1 MRLSQIGELSLLEQI
16 RKRFEKQSRTIIV
29 GIGDDAAVLKQGDTN
44 LLVTTDMMVEGIHFD
59 LSFTT
64 PFQLGFKLV
73 SVNVSDIYAMG
84 GNPSYLLLSL
94 AMNNYTEKSFID
106 KFFDGVHKVM
116 NLYGVSLVG
125 GDLSSSKSLMSL
137 SATLIGYTKRHI
149 QRSGA
154 RVGDKIYVTGP
165 LGDSACGL
173 MLLKKKIKKPV
184 PLEGYNEREQRA
196 KSTGHRAQNKY
207 TLLHALYS
215 KLSVGGLSWKV
226 VEPLLKRHL
235 MPEARDPKEFVRYA
249 TAMIDISDGLLIDLS
264 RLCDESK
271 VGARIHIEKI
281 PVSYE
286 LNKAASYLG
295 ISPIKLALSGGED
308 YELLF
313 TAPANKKVKALHIGE
328 ITESERVIVD
338 SSGRKKAFSAEGYQ
352 HFGVQR

>member
-16 RKRFEKQSRTIIV
+16 RKRFEKQSRNIIV
-29 GIGDDAAVLKQGDTN
+29 GIGDDAAVLKQGDMT
-44 LLVTTDMMVEGIHFD
+44 LLVTTDMMVEGVHFD
-59 LSFTT
+59 LNFTT
-64 PFQLGFKLV
+64 PFQIGFKLV

-84 GNPSYLLLSL
+84 GKPRYLLLSL
-94 AMNNYTEKSFID
+94 AMDKNTEKSFID
-106 KFFDGVHKVM
+106 KFFDGVQRAIK
-116 NLYGVSLVG
+116 LYGISLVG

-137 SATLIGYTKRHI
+137 SATLIGDTKRHI

-173 MLLKKKIKKPV
+173 MLLKKKIKRPIPFENSDTPTPPS
-184 PLEGYNEREQRA
+184 PLKGEGKGGG
-196 KSTGHRAQNKY
+196 KSLAPDLL
-207 TLLHALYS
+207 TLCSEL
-215 KLSVGGLSWKV
+215 GLPWKV
-226 VEPLLKRHL
+226 VGPLLKRHL
-235 MPEARDPKEFVRYA
+235 MPGARDPKKFVRYA

-271 VGARIHIEKI
+271 VGARIYIEKI

-286 LNKAASYLG
+286 LKKAASYLG

-328 ITESERVIVD
+328 ITESERVIID

-352 HFGVQR
+352 HFGIQR

>member
-16 RKRFEKQSRTIIV
+16 RKRFGKQSRNIIV
-29 GIGDDAAVLKQGDTN
+29 GIGDDAAVLKQVDTN
-44 LLVTTDMMVEGIHFD
+44 LLVTTDMMVEGVHFD
-59 LSFTT
+59 LNFTT
-64 PFQLGFKLV
+64 PFQIGFKLV

-84 GNPSYLLLSL
+84 GKPSYLLLSL

-106 KFFDGVHKVM
+106 KFFDGVQRAIK
-116 NLYGVSLVG
+116 LYGISLVG

-173 MLLKKKIKKPV
+173 MLLKEKIKKPV
-184 PLEGYNEREQRA
+184 PFENLNAMQRA
-196 KSTGHRAQNKY
+196 RCKELRAKNKNS
-207 TLLHALYS
+207 LLFALCP
-215 KLSVGGLSWKV
+215 KLLKEGLPWKV
-226 VEPLLKRHL
+226 VEPLLRRHL
-235 MPEARDPKEFVRYA
+235 IPEARDPKEFVRYA
-249 TAMIDISDGLLIDLS
+249 TAIIDISDGLLIDLS

-271 VGARIHIEKI
+271 VGARIYIEKI

-286 LNKAASYLG
+286 LKKAASYLG

-328 ITESERVIVD
+328 ITESERVIID

-352 HFGVQR
+352 HFGIQR